1 MSLVRGFV
9 CVLALAAHV
18 GTAAPAE
25 ATEWF
30 VALGSAGTGT
40 STAPF
45 GTIQQALN
53 VAQPG
58 DVVTVRP
65 GTYKEA
71 VRTVRS
77 GSAGAPIRLRAEGAR
92 GTVVVTMAATGLR
105 VSHAYFI
112 AERLVIDGQYA
123 AADTVLVAST
133 AHYFTLRD
141 SEVRRSTRDLIDIGA
156 PQGVLIEGSS
166 IHHALN
172 AAGGRTDAHG
182 IVAGA
187 VRDLTV
193 RDTDIHTFSGDGLQ
207 VDPGRAAPGW
217 NNVTI
222 EKCRIWLTPLPAA
235 ENGFAAGVVPGENAI
250 DTKANTSLA
259 RATLTIRDTTAWG
272 FRKGLIG
279 NMAAFNLKENIDATV
294 DRVTVYDSEIAFR
307 TRGPAPAANGAWVTI
322 KNAVVY
328 SVLTAFRYEDNIE
341 QLKIWNSTVGGGV
354 TRAFQA
360 ASSNPNGL
368 DVRNLLVLG
377 ALPSQASHSSNKGVA
392 ASAFVNAAAH
402 NYMLAASS
410 PAIDAGVAIA
420 AVPHD
425 RQGTLR
431 PQGAAYD
438 VGAFELAAPD
448 APGDPADIVI
458 HAASA
463 TTVHG
468 AWQLTPDATAASGAR
483 LWHPDANTSSAAQA
497 QPMHYFEV
505 TVWAEAN
512 KEYRL
517 WLRGKADKNWYRSDA
532 VWVQFS
538 SSIKPTG
545 TPTFRIGTTSAVLV
559 NIEDCPGCGLSG
571 WGWQDTQ
578 SGLNVLGPLVRFAT
592 TGPQTIRV
600 QTKEDGVSIDQ
611 IVLSSATYLTAA
623 PGATKN
629 DTTILPES

>member
-1 MSLVRGFV
+1 MSFSRGLV
-9 CVLALAAHV
+9 CALLVV
-18 GTAAPAE
+18 GHLSAGSAQ

-30 VALGSAGTGT
+30 VARGSTGTGT
-40 STAPF
+40 ATAPF
-45 GTIQQALN
+45 GTIQQGLN
-53 VAQPG
+53 AAQPG
-58 DVVTVRP
+58 DVIIVRA
-65 GTYKEA
+65 GTYSEA
-71 VRTVRS
+71 VRTVRA
-77 GSAGAPIRLRAEGAR
+77 GAAGAPIRLRAEGAR
-92 GTVVVTMAATGLR
+92 GSVVVTVAGTVLR
-105 VSHAYFI
+105 VSHAYVVVE
-112 AERLVIDGQYA
+112 ALVLDGQYA
-123 AADTVLVAST
+123 AADTVLVASA
-133 AHYFTLRD
+133 AHYFTLSN

-156 PQGVLIEGSS
+156 PQGVLIEDSS

-182 IVAGA
+182 IAAGA

-217 NNVTI
+217 NDVTI
-222 EKCRIWLTPLPAA
+222 DGCRIWLSPLPAP

-250 DTKANTSLA
+250 DTKANTSLSRA
-259 RATLTIRDTTAWG
+259 RLTIRDTTAWG
-272 FRKGLIG
+272 FRNGLIG
-279 NMAAFNLKENIDATV
+279 NMAAFNLKENVDVTV
-294 DRVTVYDSEIAFR
+294 DGATVYDSEIAFR
-307 TRGPAPAANGAWVTI
+307 NRGPSSTTNGAWVTI
-322 KNAVVY
+322 KNAVVH
-328 SVLTAFRYEDNIE
+328 SVATAFRYEDNIE
-341 QLKIWNSTVGGGV
+341 QLRIWNATIGSGV

-360 ASSNPNGL
+360 ASSNGNGL

-377 ALPSQASHSSNKGVA
+377 PLPTQATDGSNKGVA
-392 ASAFVNAAAH
+392 ASAFVNATAH
-402 NYMLAASS
+402 NYMLAPGS

-438 VGAFELAAPD
+438 VGAYEFGAQD
-448 APGDPADIVI
+448 APSDPGEIVV

-463 TTVHG
+463 STLNG
-468 AWQLTPDATAASGAR
+468 SWQLVPDATAASGAR
-483 LWHPDANTSSAAQA
+483 LWHPDANVSFAAQA
-497 QPMHYFEV
+497 QPTHYFEV

-512 KEYRL
+512 REYRL

-538 SSIKPTG
+538 NSIKPTG

-578 SGLNVLGPLVRFAT
+578 SGLNVLGPAVRFAT
-592 TGPQTIRV
+592 TGPQTIRI

-611 IVLSSATYLTAA
+611 IVLSSTTYLTAA

-629 DTTILPES
+629 DATILPES